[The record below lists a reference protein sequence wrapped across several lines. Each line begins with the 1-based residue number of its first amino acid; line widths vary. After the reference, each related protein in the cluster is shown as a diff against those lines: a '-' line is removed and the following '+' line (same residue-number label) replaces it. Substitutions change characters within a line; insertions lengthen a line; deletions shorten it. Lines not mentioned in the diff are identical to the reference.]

1 LNTFLPRLVRVFC
14 AVALAGLCRHPSLA
28 PAELPQ
34 SAQADAFHQLSV
46 GDQKLRLPTTIEFDI
61 YRKDRGAPLGRKVFG
76 GEQAIA
82 DPVPLDSIA
91 IDLDQML
98 PEVGYGGLIFVAT
111 HTNAL
116 FADTYCKY
124 LAMVRQDKNLEH
136 AIEGE
141 VVRIPGGPLGEM
153 YVLGKTEFVRRPVV
167 LVSSASHFVD
177 MHGTD
182 FGPRYTW
189 LAAVRSDVLI
199 SLNFYSKNMPQS
211 DWESKFVL
219 LDKKLSSWLIEPS
232 TTFETRTGGLRLA
245 CSS

>member
-14 AVALAGLCRHPSLA
+14 AAALAGLCMHPSSA
-28 PAELPQ
+28 PAEPPQ
-34 SAQADAFHQLSV
+34 TAQADSFHQLFV

-61 YRKDRGAPLGRKVFG
+61 HRKDRDAPLGRKVFG

-91 IDLDQML
+91 IDLDQVL
-98 PEVGYGGLIFVAT
+98 PEVGYGGLIFIAT

-136 AIEGE
+136 ATEGE

-182 FGPRYTW
+182 FGPQYTW
-189 LAAVRSDVLI
+189 LAAVRPDVLI
-199 SLNFYSKNMPQS
+199 SLKFYSKNLPQK
-211 DWESKFVL
+211 DWELKFAL
-219 LDKKLSSWLIEPS
+219 LDEQLSSWLIEPL
-232 TTFETRTGGLRLA
+232 TTFEASTGDSRLA